1 MGLKAG
7 LQILQ
12 QTGKN
17 VLKYTD
23 NAISLGVH
31 NKIPIDTK
39 SLRLASEPI
48 CDSLKISK
56 SIPKIKLKHFNPE
69 EILDMKPS
77 TFKKILFEK
86 RIFFAND
93 ISAYE

>member
-1 MGLKAG
+1 MGLKAR

-12 QTGKN
+12 QTGKK

-56 SIPKIKLKHFNPE
+56 SIPKILACSYNLP
-69 EILDMKPS
+69 
-77 TFKKILFEK
+77 
-86 RIFFAND
+86 ANM
-93 ISAYE
+93 